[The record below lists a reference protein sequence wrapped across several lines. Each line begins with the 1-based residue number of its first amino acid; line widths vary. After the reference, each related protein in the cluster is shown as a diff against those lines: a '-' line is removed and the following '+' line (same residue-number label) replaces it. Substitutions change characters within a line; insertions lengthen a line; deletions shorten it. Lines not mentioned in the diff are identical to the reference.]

1 MGGRSA
7 AERVYSHL
15 QMPVSLVVP
24 AYNEAATITTSI
36 RALLQLRYQ
45 HFEVIIV
52 NDGSKDDTLA
62 TMIRDFELTPF
73 PEAYRVQIKT
83 KPVRGIYRSLKYPN
97 LRVIDKEN
105 GGGKADATN
114 AGINAA
120 RYPIFYCGDADSILD
135 PHSLEHVVRPF
146 LEDPRTVA
154 CGGTVRIINGC
165 VVRGGVLEKVGLPR
179 NPLALVQVV
188 EYLRAFLGGRLGWS
202 AINGMLIVSGAFGVF
217 HRETVVEA
225 GGFRADAIGE
235 DMEMI
240 GAPAPHACCARA
252 ALSRR
257 LHPRSRV
264 LDRRTGRYR
273 DVGQAAQALAARSCG
288 ESLGEPQAV
297 LRARQRRGGMARVS
311 IFRAIRTAEPAGRG
325 ERPHRHGDRLLDG
338 DDVRH
343 EFPCVLSRPRSR
355 SG

>member
-1 MGGRSA
+1 
-7 AERVYSHL
+7 
-15 QMPVSLVVP
+15 MPVSLVVP

-36 RALLQLRYQ
+36 KALLQLRYQ
-45 HFEVIIV
+45 HFEIIVV

-62 TMIRDFELTPF
+62 TMIRGLRADSRF
-73 PEAYRVQIKT
+73 PRRTGCRSRPSRCAA
-83 KPVRGIYRSLKYPN
+83 IYRSLKHPN

-146 LEDPRTVA
+146 LEDPSTVA

-165 VVRGGVLEKVGLPR
+165 KVRGGVLEEVGLPK

-217 HRETVVEA
+217 HRDTVVEA
-225 GGFRADAIGE
+225 GGFRHDAIGE
-235 DMEMI
+235 DMELI
-240 GAPAPHACCARA
+240 V
-252 ALSRR
+252 R
-257 LHPRSRV
+257 LHRMLVKR
-264 LDRRTGRYR
+264 GQRYR
-273 DVGQAAQALAARSCG
+273 VAFIPDPVCWTDAPEDITTLAQAARALAARAGPEPLAQSPSCA
-288 ESLGEPQAV
+288 SCAAA
-297 LRARQRRGGMARVS
+297 AR
-311 IFRAIRTAEPAGRG
+311 PAGS
-325 ERPHRHGDRLLDG
+325 H
-338 DDVRH
+338 
-343 EFPCVLSRPRSR
+343 SR
-355 SG
+355 SSSCSKC